1 MKKVISFLMI
11 ILIMISICGC
21 GVQGQDKV
29 DRMVSYINEKYSDDS
44 FEFMQMSGGHLG
56 SNVAKIIVK
65 SDKFPDKEI
74 RVICS
79 EVDGVEI
86 FTDTYLNIKFEKET
100 YNYIKNALTSIYGE
114 NIYIKYI
121 PDDLA
126 CTKNGSSDMTFDE
139 YIAERSSYIY
149 FSAAVMGDA
158 NNEEATLA
166 TIKDLFKNAVIEGN
180 IYFMDTDESLIDNG
194 LALIKDKS
202 YKKNLYILK
211 ETVNE
216 YSEIEWSEPNE

>member
-1 MKKVISFLMI
+1 
-11 ILIMISICGC
+11 
-21 GVQGQDKV
+21 
-29 DRMVSYINEKYSDDS
+29 
-44 FEFMQMSGGHLG
+44 
-56 SNVAKIIVK
+56 
-65 SDKFPDKEI
+65 
-74 RVICS
+74 
-79 EVDGVEI
+79 
-86 FTDTYLNIKFEKET
+86 
-100 YNYIKNALTSIYGE
+100 
-114 NIYIKYI
+114 
-121 PDDLA
+121 
-126 CTKNGSSDMTFDE
+126 MTFDE